1 MQELPAHRTNR
12 ERTETTTSALIAAA
26 RELFLSKGYA
36 GAGTPEIVKK
46 AGVTRGA
53 LYHHFEDKKALFAAV
68 IEAELSAVADQI
80 ERAAPDA
87 AAPFDA
93 LVEGGRAFFD
103 AMAVEERTRLILIEA
118 PAVLGWEELRDMDR
132 KHGGRTLQQ
141 GLDAAMKNG
150 VIARLPLETLATML
164 SALFDR
170 GALAIEGG
178 ADPGEV
184 QQVIVAILDGLRR

>member
-1 MQELPAHRTNR
+1 MQELPTYRTNR
-12 ERTETTTSALIAAA
+12 ERSETTTSALIAAA
-26 RELFLSKGYA
+26 RDLFLSKGYA
-36 GAGTPEIVKK
+36 GTGTPEIVKK

-80 ERAAPDA
+80 ERATPDST
-87 AAPFDA
+87 APFDA

-103 AMAVEERTRLILIEA
+103 AMAVGERTRLILIEA
-118 PAVLGWEELRDMDR
+118 PAVLGWEELRNMDR
-132 KHGGRTLQQ
+132 RHGGRTLHE
-141 GLDAAMKNG
+141 GLAVAMKEG
-150 VIARLPLETLATML
+150 FIAELPLETLATML

-178 ADPGEV
+178 ANPDEV
-184 QQVIVAILDGLRR
+184 QQVIAAIFDGLRN